1 MMFCSLFCICKKEN
15 DREINKWYNEEK
27 IGRQIEICVGGRVFM
42 GKIFLFMLYI
52 VFAFILGILS
62 VVLKKKHTQ
71 FPDFRVGYHNKKI
84 MENKEKWDYAN
95 NVAGNLCAL
104 FAVIGIIVSVILYL
118 LKANMNTT
126 IIIFFIYTITAI
138 LAILVLTVKLIKK

>member
-1 MMFCSLFCICKKEN
+1 
-15 DREINKWYNEEK
+15 
-27 IGRQIEICVGGRVFM
+27 M

-84 MENKEKWDYAN
+84 MNNKENWDYAN

-104 FAVIGIIVSVILYL
+104 FAVIGIIVSIILYL
-118 LKANMNTT
+118 LKANIHQT
-126 IIIFFIYTITAI
+126 IIIFFIYSITTI
-138 LAILVLTVKLIKK
+138 LAILVLPIKLSKR

>member
-1 MMFCSLFCICKKEN
+1 MHKPHLGVIWCEVMNHVKCFEKEWIV
-15 DREINKWYNEEK
+15 DIPL
-27 IGRQIEICVGGRVFM
+27 
-42 GKIFLFMLYI
+42 FLFMLYI
-52 VFAFILGILS
+52 AFAL

-84 MENKEKWDYAN
+84 MENKENWDYAN
-95 NVAGNLCAL
+95 NVAGNLCVL

>member
-1 MMFCSLFCICKKEN
+1 
-15 DREINKWYNEEK
+15 
-27 IGRQIEICVGGRVFM
+27 M
-42 GKIFLFMLYI
+42 GKFFLFMLYI

-84 MENKEKWDYAN
+84 MNNKENWDYAN

-104 FAVIGIIVSVILYL
+104 FAVIGIIVSIILYL
-118 LKANMNTT
+118 LKANIHQT
-126 IIIFFIYTITAI
+126 IIIFFIYSITTI
-138 LAILVLTVKLIKK
+138 LAILVLPIKLSKR

>member
-1 MMFCSLFCICKKEN
+1 
-15 DREINKWYNEEK
+15 
-27 IGRQIEICVGGRVFM
+27 M
-42 GKIFLFMLYI
+42 GKLFLFLLYV
-52 VFAFILGILS
+52 VFALILGGLS

-84 MENKEKWDYAN
+84 MENKENWDYAN

-118 LKANMNTT
+118 HKANMNIT
-126 IIIFFIYTITAI
+126 IIIFFIYSITAI
-138 LAILVLTVKLIKK
+138 LSVLVLPVKLSKK

>member
-1 MMFCSLFCICKKEN
+1 M
-15 DREINKWYNEEK
+15 
-27 IGRQIEICVGGRVFM
+27 GGRVFM
-42 GKIFLFMLYI
+42 GKFFLFMLYI

-84 MENKEKWDYAN
+84 MENKENWDYAN
-95 NVAGNLCAL
+95 NVARNLCAL

-118 LKANMNTT
+118 LKANMNIT
-126 IIIFFIYTITAI
+126 IIIFFIYTIAAI
-138 LAILVLTVKLIKK
+138 LAILVLPVKLIKK

>member
-1 MMFCSLFCICKKEN
+1 MHKPHLGVIWCEVMKHVKCLEKEWIVDIPLFLCRRRVSMEN
-15 DREINKWYNEEK
+15 L
-27 IGRQIEICVGGRVFM
+27 
-42 GKIFLFMLYI
+42 FLFLLYI
-52 VFAFILGILS
+52 AFAFILGILS

-84 MENKEKWDYAN
+84 MENKENWDYAN

-118 LKANMNTT
+118 LKANMNIT
-126 IIIFFIYTITAI
+126 IIIFFIYTIAAI
-138 LAILVLTVKLIKK
+138 LAILVLPVKLIKK

>member
-1 MMFCSLFCICKKEN
+1 
-15 DREINKWYNEEK
+15 
-27 IGRQIEICVGGRVFM
+27 M
-42 GKIFLFMLYI
+42 GKIILIMLYI

-71 FPDFRVGYHNKKI
+71 FPDFRVGYHINSYKSQEKPKI
-84 MENKEKWDYAN
+84 MENKENWDYAN

-118 LKANMNTT
+118 LEANMNIT
-126 IIIFFIYTITAI
+126 IIIFFIYTIAAI
-138 LAILVLTVKLIKK
+138 LAILVLPVKLTKK

>member
-1 MMFCSLFCICKKEN
+1 
-15 DREINKWYNEEK
+15 
-27 IGRQIEICVGGRVFM
+27 M
-42 GKIFLFMLYI
+42 GKFFLFMLYI

-104 FAVIGIIVSVILYL
+104 FAVIGIIVSAILYL
-118 LKANMNTT
+118 LKANMNIT
-126 IIIFFIYTITAI
+126 IKKLFISKKSSI
-138 LAILVLTVKLIKK
+138 LAILVLPVKLIKK

>member
-1 MMFCSLFCICKKEN
+1 
-15 DREINKWYNEEK
+15 
-27 IGRQIEICVGGRVFM
+27 M
-42 GKIFLFMLYI
+42 GKIILIMLYI

-84 MENKEKWDYAN
+84 MNNKENWDYAN

-104 FAVIGIIVSVILYL
+104 FAVIGIIVSIILYL
-118 LKANMNTT
+118 LKANIHQT
-126 IIIFFIYTITAI
+126 IIIFFIYSITTI
-138 LAILVLTVKLIKK
+138 LAILVLPIKLSKR

>member
-1 MMFCSLFCICKKEN
+1 
-15 DREINKWYNEEK
+15 
-27 IGRQIEICVGGRVFM
+27 M
-42 GKIFLFMLYI
+42 GKIILIMLYI

-84 MENKEKWDYAN
+84 MENKKNWDYAN

-118 LKANMNTT
+118 LEANMNIT
-126 IIIFFIYTITAI
+126 IIIFFIYTIAAI
-138 LAILVLTVKLIKK
+138 LAILVLPVKLTKK

>member
-1 MMFCSLFCICKKEN
+1 MEN
-15 DREINKWYNEEK
+15 L
-27 IGRQIEICVGGRVFM
+27 
-42 GKIFLFMLYI
+42 FLFLIYI
-52 VFAFILGILS
+52 VFSFILGILS
-62 VVLKKKHTQ
+62 VVLKKTQ

-84 MENKEKWDYAN
+84 MNNKENWDYAN

>member
-1 MMFCSLFCICKKEN
+1 
-15 DREINKWYNEEK
+15 
-27 IGRQIEICVGGRVFM
+27 M
-42 GKIFLFMLYI
+42 GKFFLFMLYI

-84 MENKEKWDYAN
+84 MNNKENWDYAN

-104 FAVIGIIVSVILYL
+104 FAVIGIIVSIILYL
-118 LKANMNTT
+118 LKANIHQT
-126 IIIFFIYTITAI
+126 IIIFFIYSITTI
-138 LAILVLTVKLIKK
+138 LSILVLPIKLSKR

>member
-1 MMFCSLFCICKKEN
+1 MANL
-15 DREINKWYNEEK
+15 
-27 IGRQIEICVGGRVFM
+27 
-42 GKIFLFMLYI
+42 FLFLLYI

-62 VVLKKKHTQ
+62 VALKKKHTQ

-84 MENKEKWDYAN
+84 MENKENWDYAN

-104 FAVIGIIVSVILYL
+104 FAVIGIIVSGILYL

-126 IIIFFIYTITAI
+126 IIVFFIYSITTI
-138 LAILVLTVKLIKK
+138 LAILVLPVQLSKR

>member
-1 MMFCSLFCICKKEN
+1 MFYSLFCICKKEN

-84 MENKEKWDYAN
+84 MENKENWDYA
-95 NVAGNLCAL
+95 VFCREHCHQGN
-104 FAVIGIIVSVILYL
+104 
-118 LKANMNTT
+118 
-126 IIIFFIYTITAI
+126 
-138 LAILVLTVKLIKK
+138 